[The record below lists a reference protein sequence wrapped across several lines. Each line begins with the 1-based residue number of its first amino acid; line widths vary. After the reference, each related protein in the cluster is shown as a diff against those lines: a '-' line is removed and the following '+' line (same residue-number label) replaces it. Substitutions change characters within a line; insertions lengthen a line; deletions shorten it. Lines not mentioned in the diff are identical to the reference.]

1 MNCCADIF
9 CVDYLLQSDFR
20 SIIIDVCFRGRSTE
34 YPMTGTE
41 VGTLRVHTIFG
52 NTMTETERVRIN
64 FEKIGTET

>member
-20 SIIIDVCFRGRSTE
+20 SIIIDVCFTGDGVFTE

-41 VGTLRVHTIFG
+41 VGTVRVRTIFG
-52 NTMTETERVRIN
+52 NTMTETERV
-64 FEKIGTET
+64 